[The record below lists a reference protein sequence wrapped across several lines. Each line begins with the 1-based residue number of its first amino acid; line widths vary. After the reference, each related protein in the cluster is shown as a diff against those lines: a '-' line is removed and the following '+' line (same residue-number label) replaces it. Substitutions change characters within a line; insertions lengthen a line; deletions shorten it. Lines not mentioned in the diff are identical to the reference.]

1 MILKMRKDNG
11 RKHSG
16 LEEGVPAMYWD
27 AMFNAFH
34 HEAAKSVLEPIL
46 PFWSNFDKQS
56 WWYSNWYVCAMSD
69 VVYHH
74 NNVYNAEEIGKNQA
88 HRAYPRGILVKSIVD
103 QILAD
108 IRSVIPKEFKKKAKT
123 ILAEWRTTDLD
134 LRKKNHYN
142 YCVDLPKSCTRPYQY
157 TI

>member
-27 AMFNAFH
+27 TMFNAFH

-56 WWYSNWYVCAMSD
+56 WWYSYSMLVVMSEGGVSLRTMVISNWSKLCS
-69 VVYHH
+69 
-74 NNVYNAEEIGKNQA
+74 
-88 HRAYPRGILVKSIVD
+88 L
-103 QILAD
+103 
-108 IRSVIPKEFKKKAKT
+108 
-123 ILAEWRTTDLD
+123 
-134 LRKKNHYN
+134 
-142 YCVDLPKSCTRPYQY
+142 
-157 TI
+157 